1 MLWIQPGLPK
11 FGQVHADC
19 GSIMGINKFVQIKL
33 DGTDG
38 NYKKLIRRIVGV
50 IGAFTVKEN
59 SCYSCHKTFWAE
71 VITVPH

>member
-1 MLWIQPGLPK
+1 
-11 FGQVHADC
+11 
-19 GSIMGINKFVQIKL
+19 MGINKFVQIKL